1 MTLRSIGVTTGRSSS
16 SSRRRRG
23 DAARAAPER
32 PRCRHRHRYRD
43 DGDDGALET
52 FNLVRGSVLA
62 TLVLDAST
70 DQLVETFEPR
80 LQQPV
85 TGAQGVWVNV
95 DETRRTIIMRVIR

>member
-1 MTLRSIGVTTGRSSS
+1 
-16 SSRRRRG
+16 
-23 DAARAAPER
+23 
-32 PRCRHRHRYRD
+32 
-43 DGDDGALET
+43 
-52 FNLVRGSVLA
+52 VRGSVLA